1 MSTNH
6 SNSNSKHG
14 KGHKSILLTTPEG
27 KEAPLHHSESNPLP
41 TEDKLLPPQKLEDAD
56 NMLTPSKSTDLSP
69 RTSAPSTG
77 VQFDA
82 EQIERGRSRIKKSN
96 AISAGAATM
105 GTSQTGGNIGSLSG
119 SKSRSRS
126 RSRASSRIREEE
138 FLKWTVLRQDPS
150 MRLQNVNENIDR
162 YNRRKKRREERRLLK
177 KTKKEGE
184 LEDSDEDD
192 EDDEEEEEEDSD
204 EEEEEESDE
213 EQVSDIENDVEI
225 DEAFNYDLGM
235 KVLPNFC
242 SSINDILDTAKPWIA
257 KYEESIKGKEN
268 DNVEIGR
275 LDGGYL
281 RAMQLLTK
289 GKGAY
294 LNTESTATP
303 TPAGRCYILY
313 TDLSSESTYALTYT
327 MGAVINNGDTLYVV
341 HSENSNIFDEP
352 LMLKNVGRIR
362 KHVMH
367 MFDCIS
373 AVVDDVDVV
382 ALSLT
387 HPYPKHLLNEMIHG
401 LKPVALCVPL
411 SIMLSSLQNF
421 VCSVPTLVIRKKLK
435 RAKRKGITD

>member
-1 MSTNH
+1 
-6 SNSNSKHG
+6 
-14 KGHKSILLTTPEG
+14 
-27 KEAPLHHSESNPLP
+27 
-41 TEDKLLPPQKLEDAD
+41 
-56 NMLTPSKSTDLSP
+56 
-69 RTSAPSTG
+69 
-77 VQFDA
+77 
-82 EQIERGRSRIKKSN
+82 
-96 AISAGAATM
+96 
-105 GTSQTGGNIGSLSG
+105 
-119 SKSRSRS
+119 
-126 RSRASSRIREEE
+126 
-138 FLKWTVLRQDPS
+138 